1 MVNRFELTWKVI
13 VSLDS
18 QGGKNNEKTVIF
30 EDDNGNPFHIR
41 RQAKYYAL
49 VGLDLEEVTIRPVLR
64 FKV

>member
-18 QGGKNNEKTVIF
+18 QGGKNKEKVVIF
-30 EDDNGNPFHIR
+30 EDDNGNPFHTR

-49 VGLDLEEVTIRPVLR
+49 VDLDLDDVTIRPVLR